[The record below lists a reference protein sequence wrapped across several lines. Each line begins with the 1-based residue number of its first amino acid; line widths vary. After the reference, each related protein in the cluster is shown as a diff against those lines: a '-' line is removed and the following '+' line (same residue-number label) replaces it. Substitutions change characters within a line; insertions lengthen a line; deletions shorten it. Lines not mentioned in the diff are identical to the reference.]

1 MTAWP
6 AGVTVR
12 PLRPTDHPAVLAL
25 NEAHVELLA
34 PLDEP
39 RLRDL
44 VAWAHRALVVE
55 LDGAVVG
62 FVLTYDAG
70 SAYDGENF
78 AWFGDWAAGR
88 HDGFAYLDR
97 VVLDARTRRR
107 GVATA
112 LYDEL
117 ERTCDRPV
125 MCLEVNID
133 PPNEPSLAFH
143 AGRGYAEVGRRE
155 SGGHVVSLMA
165 KVLLAADPAG
175 R

>member
-1 MTAWP
+1 VTWP
-6 AGVTVR
+6 AGVDVR
-12 PLRPTDHPAVLAL
+12 TIEPRDHHAVLAL

-55 LDGAVVG
+55 LDGEVVG
-62 FVLTYDAG
+62 FVLTYAAG
-70 SAYDGENF
+70 AAYDGENF
-78 AWFGDWAAGR
+78 AWFADWATGR
-88 HDGFAYLDR
+88 HTGFAYLDR

-107 GVATA
+107 GIATA

-117 ERTCDRPV
+117 EAGCGQPV
-125 MCLEVNID
+125 MCLEVNVE

-143 AGRGYAEVGRRE
+143 AGRGYAEVGRRG
-155 SGGHVVSLMA
+155 SGGHVVSLMT
-165 KVLLAADPAG
+165 KVLAEGQPG